1 MEENIKLIHSSTT
14 KVDSDFSEEM
24 FIEALKSQL
33 GSLAF
38 KHLVKEQNVSLH
50 IKVDIALEG
59 VPSGG
64 TYVTKQGL
72 KDLEEKLEE
81 FVNDIGKDAKY
92 EDYVLYF
99 KGHKLL
105 NEVRAAKTGWK

>member
-1 MEENIKLIHSSTT
+1 MKVIHSSTT
-14 KVDSDFSEEM
+14 KVDSEFSEGM
-24 FIEALKSQL
+24 FIESLKARL
-33 GSLAF
+33 GSLSF
-38 KHLVKEQNVSLH
+38 KHLVKEQNVALH
-50 IKVDIALEG
+50 IKVDIVLEG

-64 TYVTKQGL
+64 TYVTKRGL

-99 KGHKLL
+99 KAHKLL